1 MQGEGYWTYRE
12 TCICMW
18 VTVFTFIPFSFFSG
32 YTRRFPV
39 WICLAL
45 FLFFFFIL
53 FDIRN
58 NKVHTHMAH
67 MQWLICASFFC
78 QSATT
83 LGSWNW
89 QWWVGVCVSVSW
101 ATGVKLNLDGELR
114 PPVPLGLTDRQQ
126 SDFEVALLSCT
137 ELLWNGHRATCWCTR
152 KTSSTV
158 WSTQEALAL
167 SQSLRAN
174 PGVTHLWV
182 CSTTVCHLYELIKI
196 HSVMLNSVT
205 LVKITWKLKGTK
217 TSLMLLFLWNW
228 FIISMLCLYIHLL
241 VLSQVSYIIIFVFL
255 LTF

>member
-1 MQGEGYWTYRE
+1 
-12 TCICMW
+12 
-18 VTVFTFIPFSFFSG
+18 
-32 YTRRFPV
+32 
-39 WICLAL
+39 
-45 FLFFFFIL
+45 
-53 FDIRN
+53 
-58 NKVHTHMAH
+58 MAH

-196 HSVMLNSVT
+196 HSVMLNSAT
-205 LVKITWKLKGTK
+205 LVEITWKLKGTK

-228 FIISMLCLYIHLL
+228 FIISMLCLYTHLP
-241 VLSQVSYIIIFVFL
+241 VLSQVSYILIFVFL